1 MSISSSISN
10 TPTPSRKPWTN
21 KEDELLHELR
31 KKNNLDWI
39 EVARRIDGRN
49 PSQCAQRWKR
59 IKGFKLRKQ
68 WTEEENQ
75 KLVDLVSKFGYHW
88 SKISSFLPQRT
99 GKQVREHYLNQLHP
113 DINNEPWTKEEDEKI
128 IEFYKKFGGK
138 WSQISKH
145 LNKRSE
151 NSIKNR
157 FYSYLRNK
165 YLNIKNPYYIVPE
178 KKQKLNESIDTEEK
192 QDKQEKQLINPIKQ
206 EPSFQT
212 NSQQVPKELNM
223 QFFIPFYQNTL
234 IQYPMA
240 YPCAMLFPIC
250 LYQQQGSLVNQ
261 PMRY

>member
-1 MSISSSISN
+1 MSISSSNSY
-10 TPTPSRKPWTN
+10 TPIPQRKPWTT
-21 KEDELLHELR
+21 KEDELLTELR
-31 KKNNLDWI
+31 KNNNLDWI

-75 KLVDLVSKFGYHW
+75 KLIDLVAKFGYHW

-99 GKQVREHYLNQLHP
+99 GKQIREHYLNQLHP
-113 DINNEPWTKEEDEKI
+113 DINNQPWNKEEDEI
-128 IEFYKKFGGK
+128 VVEFYKKLGGK

-145 LNKRSE
+145 LNNRSE

-178 KKQKLNESIDTEEK
+178 KKQKLNESNYCE
-192 QDKQEKQLINPIKQ
+192 QKQEKQITNPIKQ
-206 EPSFQT
+206 ESSFQT
-212 NSQQVPKELNM
+212 NYQQVPKEQNM
-223 QFFIPFYQNTL
+223 QLFMPLYQNQF

-240 YPCAMLFPIC
+240 YPCAMFIPIY
-250 LYQQQGSLVNQ
+250 LYQQQGSQLNQ
-261 PMRY
+261 VMRY